1 VIFPRR
7 AIAAG
12 ALLLLCWCAL
22 PAAAQVDPR
31 AALLERAAFDALN
44 AGRAHDAA
52 AMFRD
57 ALDGDPKN
65 ARLHLGASA
74 AALLEGRDSDA
85 KDEAERALALDSTLV
100 RARELLGAA
109 RHRLGDVAG
118 AIREYEALTTAV
130 PSDASAAATL
140 ARWRR
145 EAALQDRMNQAVGA
159 HFTVSFEGPEE
170 EALAAQALDGLDRAY
185 WRIGQTLG
193 IYPYAPVPVV
203 LYTTQQFRDITR
215 SPAWAAG
222 AFDGVIRVPMRG
234 ALDDPK
240 ELDRV
245 LAHEFAHALIR
256 SLAPHEVPGW
266 LNEGLATALES
277 ADADGAARAD
287 DAAPGRVPLTSLPS
301 SFGGLSGVQAQA
313 AYAASAAAARRLL
326 HEAGGV
332 AVANLLRDLGSGV
345 DFDAAFLHRVQ
356 RSFADFQSGVY

>member
-1 VIFPRR
+1 MPVI
-7 AIAAG
+7 
-12 ALLLLCWCAL
+12 
-22 PAAAQVDPR
+22 
-31 AALLERAAFDALN
+31 
-44 AGRAHDAA
+44 
-52 AMFRD
+52 
-57 ALDGDPKN
+57 
-65 ARLHLGASA
+65 
-74 AALLEGRDSDA
+74 
-85 KDEAERALALDSTLV
+85 
-100 RARELLGAA
+100 
-109 RHRLGDVAG
+109 
-118 AIREYEALTTAV
+118 
-130 PSDASAAATL
+130 
-140 ARWRR
+140 
-145 EAALQDRMNQAVGA
+145 
-159 HFTVSFEGPEE
+159 
-170 EALAAQALDGLDRAY
+170 
-185 WRIGQTLG
+185 
-193 IYPYAPVPVV
+193 

-256 SLAPHEVPGW
+256 SLAPHDVPGW

-277 ADADGAARAD
+277 ADADGAAHAD
-287 DAAPGRVPLTSLPS
+287 DAAPARVPLTSLPS

-313 AYAASAAAARRLL
+313 AYAASAVAARRLL